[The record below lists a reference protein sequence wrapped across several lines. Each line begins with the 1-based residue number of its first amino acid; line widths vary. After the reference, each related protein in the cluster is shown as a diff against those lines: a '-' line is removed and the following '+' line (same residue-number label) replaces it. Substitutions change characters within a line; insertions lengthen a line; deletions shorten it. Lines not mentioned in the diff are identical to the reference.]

1 MHATL
6 HKKTKVSER
15 RWKRNTSECMHDAQ
29 EPVLNL
35 LMHHIIP
42 YAAPACVGEL
52 TNLITT
58 AVKPCLFQV
67 TAARL
72 LPTVLC
78 RAVSE
83 TDEPHR
89 QESDL
94 NPASRSTSAPTLLGS
109 YMLLLSIHPSC
120 QGWDCMHIMVR
131 VDKNVTMRLECSA

>member
-94 NPASRSTSAPTLLGS
+94 NPSSRKYVSTNLARKLHAPPEHPPQLPRLGLHAHYGAS
-109 YMLLLSIHPSC
+109 
-120 QGWDCMHIMVR
+120 
-131 VDKNVTMRLECSA
+131 